1 MLGLSCLTAMQ
12 LTRHADMVGRLRG
25 EALEYRGTIFNV
37 VLSQADSILVGRAS
51 DGTVTGVIRDV
62 RAEGIAA
69 DAKGNLYAA
78 EVSRRGWR
86 KFVKKTG

>member
-1 MLGLSCLTAMQ
+1 MSGLCIAP
-12 LTRHADMVGRLRG
+12 DD
-25 EALEYRGTIFNV
+25 ALFAGIQTTN
-37 VLSQADSILVGRAS
+37 SILVGRAS
-51 DGTVTGVIRDV
+51 DGAVTGVIRDV

-86 KFVKKTG
+86 KFVKR